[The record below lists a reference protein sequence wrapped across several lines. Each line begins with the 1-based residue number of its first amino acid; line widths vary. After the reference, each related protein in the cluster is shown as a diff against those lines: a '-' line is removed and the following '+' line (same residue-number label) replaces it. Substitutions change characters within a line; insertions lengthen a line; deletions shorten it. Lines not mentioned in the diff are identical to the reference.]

1 MVTLTTRSGTNYELV
16 ERDGNRYVSSSL
28 DGETREYKVLGFYDP
43 SKANVEKD
51 EEGFIVKISDLS
63 KHLGP
68 KPRVGSKLVAKLE
81 AEDESA
87 RPYLITGTIV
97 DIKK

>member
-43 SKANVEKD
+43 TKLNIERDA
-51 EEGFIVKISDLS
+51 EGSIVILKELS
-63 KHLGP
+63 PHLQS

-81 AEDESA
+81 A
-87 RPYLITGTIV
+87 
-97 DIKK
+97 